1 LVCRGDEDRST
12 QSIRRRALARAL
24 GAPGDVTVDL
34 RELAFT
40 DTSLML
46 DLAMLSNRLRRR
58 DRQLRLLGP
67 KPQIMS
73 MIEQVGLHRLPGVR
87 IDCGPAPALAL

>member
-1 LVCRGDEDRST
+1 M
-12 QSIRRRALARAL
+12 
-24 GAPGDVTVDL
+24 TVDL

-58 DRQLRLLGP
+58 GRLLRLLGAQP
-67 KPQIMS
+67 AVTA
-73 MIEQVGLHRLPGVR
+73 MIEQVGLDRLPGVR
-87 IDCGPAPALAL
+87 VDSDRRPAPAVAS

>member
-1 LVCRGDEDRST
+1 
-12 QSIRRRALARAL
+12 
-24 GAPGDVTVDL
+24 VTVDL

-40 DTSLML
+40 DTSLMV

-87 IDCGPAPALAL
+87 IDSGQALAF

>member
-1 LVCRGDEDRST
+1 
-12 QSIRRRALARAL
+12 
-24 GAPGDVTVDL
+24 
-34 RELAFT
+34 
-40 DTSLML
+40 ML

-58 DRQLRLLGP
+58 GRQLRLLGP

-87 IDCGPAPALAL
+87 IDGGPAPALAF